1 MIRMSSRLRG
11 GALAAGA
18 VVTVLVAGMT
28 GCASSPS
35 GQTDN
40 GTGNGEPSGEVVFV
54 SNGGALQD
62 AQNTAY
68 LEPFVEQ
75 YPGIEVVQDTG
86 STDYAKFTAQVESGN
101 VDWDLADI
109 GSDFGGKDPAA
120 VFEPFDCAVVECP
133 AGDGPVYRVP
143 THAYASV
150 LGYNKKALAQA
161 PSGWADFF
169 DTQKFPGKRALF
181 QLAGSTGIF
190 EAALLADGVA
200 PDELYPLDYERAFA
214 MYDKIKDDII
224 WATNPTDTARLVADG
239 EAVMGNVFSSQAYAM
254 SQNGTPVEVVWEGMG
269 RGLDYLVI
277 PKGAKNVANANLL
290 AGFITSAKN
299 NGRLS
304 AIYPVGP
311 GNPDAV
317 VDETSETYPFLPLA
331 DRAKVSYTFDGD
343 WYSENQQQLVD
354 AFQAWLQK

>member
-1 MIRMSSRLRG
+1 MTATLM
-11 GALAAGA
+11 
-18 VVTVLVAGMT
+18 VMGMV
-28 GCASSPS
+28 GCASSSEQSDGDVS
-35 GQTDN
+35 GS
-40 GTGNGEPSGEVVFV
+40 EPSGEVVFV

-68 LEPFVEQ
+68 LVPFMEQ
-75 YPGIEVVQDTG
+75 YPGVEVVQDTG

-109 GSDFGGKDPAA
+109 GSDFGGQDPAA
-120 VFEPFDCAVVECP
+120 YFEPFDCAVVECP
-133 AGDGPVYRVP
+133 ESDGPVYRLP

-150 LGYNKKALAQA
+150 LGYNEQTLSQA
-161 PSGWADFF
+161 PTSWADFF

-181 QLAGSTGIF
+181 QVAASTGIF

-200 PDELYPLDYERAFA
+200 PEDLYPLDYERALA
-214 MYDKIKDDII
+214 KYDTIKDDII
-224 WATNPTDTARLVADG
+224 WATSPTDTVRLVADG
-239 EAVMGNVFSSQAYAM
+239 EAVMGNVFSSQAFAM

-277 PKGAKNVANANLL
+277 PKGAQNVANANLL
-290 AGFITSAKN
+290 AGFITSAEN

-304 AIYPVGP
+304 EIYPVGP
-311 GNPDAV
+311 GNPNAV
-317 VDETSETYPFLPLA
+317 VDENAETYPFLPLA

-343 WYSENQQQLVD
+343 WYSENQQQIVD
-354 AFQAWLQK
+354 AFQAWLQR